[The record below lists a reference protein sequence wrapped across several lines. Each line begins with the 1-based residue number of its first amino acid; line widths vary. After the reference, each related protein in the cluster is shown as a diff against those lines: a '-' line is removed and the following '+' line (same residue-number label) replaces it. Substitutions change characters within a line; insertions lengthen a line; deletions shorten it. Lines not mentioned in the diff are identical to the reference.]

1 MMILGMAE
9 AVQDAINNGIDLLR
23 EGAGIDVMAL
33 TFITQILAT
42 IVLFLIVRFKFW
54 NVVTKMIDTRKQ
66 KIQSSLMEKDQ
77 ALNQVAELKMEAAS
91 IEQNAKI
98 SANQIIE
105 NAKLAS
111 IQEADAILNEAHEQ
125 IAVDVARAK
134 AEIEQ
139 DRRIM
144 EQGVRN
150 EIIDVAY
157 LMAEKITTEELTR
170 EKSNELVDDFFQ
182 KVGKK

>member
-91 IEQNAKI
+91 IEQNAK
-98 SANQIIE
+98 
-105 NAKLAS
+105 LAS